1 MKVLVFGGAGFL
13 GSYVVDEL
21 VNRGHEVSVF
31 DLRESRYVN
40 GNATMIVGNILD
52 EKAVRK
58 AVEGQDVVYN
68 FAGLA
73 DLNDSIDKP
82 VETVHLNVIGN
93 LNILEA
99 CRLAGVKRFVY
110 ASSLY
115 VFSHKGAFYGASK
128 KSSELVVEQYGE
140 QYDLDYT
147 IIRYGSVYGER
158 GDANNR
164 IYRILR
170 QALTDGKITFA
181 GDGSEEREYIHGRD
195 AGKLSADV
203 LESDKYLKQNVIL
216 TGIERFKYTDL
227 LSFIKEMM
235 NDEIEIEMLNQDY
248 KGHYVLTPYSFSP
261 SIGVK
266 LVNNPSIDFG
276 QGLLECINQVFNE
289 LQDEGIID
297 GAPVPAEYSE

>member
-21 VNRGHEVSVF
+21 VNRGYEVAVF
-31 DLRESRYVN
+31 DLLDSLYAN
-40 GNATMIVGNILD
+40 GDARTIVGSILD
-52 EKAVRK
+52 EDSVRAAV
-58 AVEGQDVVYN
+58 AGQDAVYN

-82 VETVHLNVIGN
+82 VETVQLNVMGN

-99 CRLAGVKRFVY
+99 CRHKKVNRFIY

-128 KSSELVVEQYGE
+128 KSSELIVEQYGQ
-140 QYDLDYT
+140 QYDLGYT
-147 IIRYGSVYGER
+147 VIRYGSVYGER

-170 QALTDGKITFA
+170 QALTEGKITFP

-195 AGKLSADV
+195 AAKLSTDV

-235 NDEIEIEMLNQDY
+235 NDEIDIEMLGRDY
-248 KGHYVLTPYSFSP
+248 KGHYVLTPYSFTP

-289 LQDEGIID
+289 LQEEGVLD
-297 GAPVPAEYSE
+297 GTPVPAEYSE

>member
-21 VNRGHEVSVF
+21 VNRGYEVAVF
-31 DLRESRYVN
+31 DLLDSLYAN
-40 GNATMIVGNILD
+40 GDARTIVGSILD
-52 EKAVRK
+52 EDSVRAAV
-58 AVEGQDVVYN
+58 AGQDAVYN

-82 VETVHLNVIGN
+82 VETVQLNVMGN

-99 CRLAGVKRFVY
+99 CRHEKVNRFI
-110 ASSLY
+110 
-115 VFSHKGAFYGASK
+115 
-128 KSSELVVEQYGE
+128 
-140 QYDLDYT
+140 YT
-147 IIRYGSVYGER
+147 VIRYGSVYGER

-164 IYRILR
+164 IDRILR
-170 QALTDGKITFA
+170 QALTEGRITFP

-195 AGKLSADV
+195 AAKLSTDV

-235 NDEIEIEMLNQDY
+235 NDEIDIEMLGQDY
-248 KGHYVLTPYSFSP
+248 KGHYVLTPYSFTP

-289 LQDEGIID
+289 LQVEGVLD
-297 GAPVPAEYSE
+297 GTPVPAEYSE

>member
-21 VNRGHEVSVF
+21 VNRGYEVAVF
-31 DLRESRYVN
+31 DLLDSLYAN
-40 GNATMIVGNILD
+40 GDARTIVGSILD
-52 EKAVRK
+52 EDSVRAAV
-58 AVEGQDVVYN
+58 AGQDAVYN

-82 VETVHLNVIGN
+82 VETVQLNVMGN

-99 CRLAGVKRFVY
+99 CRHEKVNRFIY

-128 KSSELVVEQYGE
+128 KSSELIVEQYGQ
-140 QYDLDYT
+140 QYDLGYT
-147 IIRYGSVYGER
+147 VIRYGSVYGER

-170 QALTDGKITFA
+170 QALTEGKITFP

-195 AGKLSADV
+195 AAKLSTDV

-235 NDEIEIEMLNQDY
+235 NDEIDIEMLGRDY
-248 KGHYVLTPYSFSP
+248 KGHYVLTPYSFTP

-289 LQDEGIID
+289 LQEEGVLD
-297 GAPVPAEYSE
+297 GTPVPAEYSE

>member
-21 VNRGHEVSVF
+21 VNRGYEVAVF
-31 DLRESRYVN
+31 DLLDSLYAN
-40 GNATMIVGNILD
+40 GDARTIVGSILD
-52 EKAVRK
+52 EDSVRAAV
-58 AVEGQDVVYN
+58 AGQDAVYN

-82 VETVHLNVIGN
+82 VETVQLNVMGN

-99 CRLAGVKRFVY
+99 CRHEKVNRFIY

-128 KSSELVVEQYGE
+128 KSSELIVEQYGQ
-140 QYDLDYT
+140 QYDLGYT
-147 IIRYGSVYGER
+147 VIRYGSVYGER

-170 QALTDGKITFA
+170 QALTEGRITFP

-195 AGKLSADV
+195 AAKLSTDV

-235 NDEIEIEMLNQDY
+235 NDEIDIEMLGQDY
-248 KGHYVLTPYSFSP
+248 KGHYVLTPYSFTP

-289 LQDEGIID
+289 LQEEGVLD
-297 GAPVPAEYSE
+297 GTPVPAEYSE

>member
-21 VNRGHEVSVF
+21 VNRGYEVAVF
-31 DLRESRYVN
+31 DLLDSPYAN
-40 GNATMIVGNILD
+40 GDARTIVGSILD
-52 EKAVRK
+52 EDSVRAAV
-58 AVEGQDVVYN
+58 AGQDAVYN

-82 VETVHLNVIGN
+82 VETVQLNVMGN

-99 CRLAGVKRFVY
+99 CRHEKVNRFIY

-128 KSSELVVEQYGE
+128 KSSELIVEQYGQ
-140 QYDLDYT
+140 QYDLGYT
-147 IIRYGSVYGER
+147 VIRYGSVYGER

-170 QALTDGKITFA
+170 QALTEGKITFP

-195 AGKLSADV
+195 AAKLSTDV

-235 NDEIEIEMLNQDY
+235 NDEIDIEMLGQDY
-248 KGHYVLTPYSFSP
+248 KGHYVLTPYSFTP

-289 LQDEGIID
+289 LQEEGVLD
-297 GAPVPAEYSE
+297 GTPVPAEYSE